1 MLWEDFTCLDI
12 SQCML
17 NKAILQVAAKYL
29 ESEKS
34 GCLVQFLVLGTK
46 ANIWCRK
53 HLKMTLMST
62 EDSPEEEHCSFF
74 YQLVLDLLNY
84 SAASYSALARYHVSV
99 NKELVVSL
107 ENFISEQFTLMKDL
121 ISEIKNIHILGS
133 ELLKA
138 AQVALDAVTRLC
150 KVYCNGVNW
159 DTFHEKIEGEKE
171 TEDCKE
177 IENRDHVIQVTNCT
191 IEKLCELGTVAA
203 NDGGS
208 LVSLLNLSWKGVV
221 SLLQLGKGALAAKLN
236 ITVIIMNLI
245 SLANESLRC
254 AAETWSSSKEK
265 VSVAEAKRIFLPVK
279 FYLINAVR
287 IISQYQTQALCVYK
301 EIALS
306 VVMILTFRIS
316 LSTVEHLKSASEVLA
331 EILEPTSLHL
341 LNSLLNSAQ
350 VKQENKCQILDWL
363 FSNGSDE
370 PSESNTSSSHN
381 SLDVIFSVGSDSMNK
396 EKMIVVGRVALF
408 LKLLTCAPDLE
419 DDVRLGIAR
428 KLGWLLD
435 ILLDEDVYCSVLV
448 LLTPTVLSGSNQ
460 NHEFTHQPM
469 FSAVLHALKT
479 FIVAVSSSPAW
490 SEVESFLI
498 ENLFHPHCLCWD
510 IITELWCFILRH
522 AELDLVNDSVD
533 KLCELLML
541 ASRESALFPWS
552 ALRRTSRLICTI
564 VTHGPEFT
572 VDRVYSW
579 VFDSSRSECALNVQI
594 ALLMEGFPLNFLSEK
609 KRSIAKKR
617 IITQYYDF
625 LDRFDDISS
634 WESDSAVYG
643 APVFA
648 LSAALQSLQVSL
660 SDVDMRTLKFLIGII
675 DKYKTSSDN
684 TSKDNNRRLVGELLG
699 IISNIKHLYSS
710 DEMEKVILEL
720 QNLFISKPALS
731 DSQLLIC
738 KPNLAY
744 FLAGLGHMEFP
755 DSDDSARSSAAWE
768 LYHMLLRERHW
779 ALAHLSITAFGYF
792 AARTSCNQLWRF
804 VPQDA
809 ALSFDLESGKEADGE
824 RFMSELKSVL
834 DKEMACPA
842 IQATPNQVAMLVGEG
857 LALKENARNNAEHD
871 PEAALSDMMDI
882 DVEKQQPSKKRKFP
896 DGISRGVELLQNGLK
911 IMVDGLSQ
919 WQHNQHE
926 STEVREELRSHF
938 SRLEDVIA
946 HLVSLAGG
954 C

>member
-1 MLWEDFTCLDI
+1 
-12 SQCML
+12 ML

-29 ESEKS
+29 ESEIS

-171 TEDCKE
+171 TGDCKE

-221 SLLQLGKGALAAKLN
+221 SLLQFGKGALAAKLN

-381 SLDVIFSVGSDSMNK
+381 SLDAIFSVGSGSMNK

-428 KLGWLLD
+428 KLGWILD

-479 FIVAVSSSPAW
+479 FIVAVSSSPTW

-522 AELDLVNDSVD
+522 AELDFVNDSVD
-533 KLCELLML
+533 NLCELLML
-541 ASRESALFPWS
+541 ASRESALFPRS

-809 ALSFDLESGKEADGE
+809 ALSFDLESGKEAYGE

-857 LALKENARNNAEHD
+857 LALKENARNNAERD

-882 DVEKQQPSKKRKFP
+882 DEEKQQPSKKRKFP